1 MKILSKFLLLVFLGV
16 VMSCKT
22 DRPKVELDY
31 KYDKEAY
38 LITCND
44 NDVMLYN
51 EALYAFENDLL
62 KFYGGKNN
70 NIYFAYNN
78 YFKNVIGKRV
88 VYDEVVTPY
97 TLEVLEALKA
107 EEDLWLSKDSIGKLN
122 YKANIFKCISGYFK
136 NEDLKTTFNALVS
149 TNSMTPELYG
159 SAILPQI
166 NSVARDRYLT
176 TYLAMEYYAKLIG
189 IDPVAVKARVEAE
202 ANNVETDSLNTTNI
216 EVKPELKD
224 VKDVDPH
231 AGHNH

>member
-1 MKILSKFLLLVFLGV
+1 MKSISNIFLLLFIGLFIG
-16 VMSCKT
+16 CKNES
-22 DRPKVELDY
+22 PKVKLDY

-44 NDVMLYN
+44 NDVLLYN

-62 KFYGGKNN
+62 KHYGGKNN

-78 YFKNVIGKRV
+78 YFKNVMGDRV
-88 VYDEVVTPY
+88 PYEDVVTPY

-107 EEDLWLSKDSIGKLN
+107 EDDLWLSKDSIPELN
-122 YKANIFKCISGYFK
+122 YNADIFKCISGYFK

-149 TNSMTPELYG
+149 TNSMTPKLFG

-166 NSVARDRYLT
+166 NSVSRDRYLT
-176 TYLAMEYYAKLIG
+176 TYLAMEYYQKIFHVDAEK
-189 IDPVAVKARVEAE
+189 VKERI
-202 ANNVETDSLNTTNI
+202 ANESVLKENDSLNTTNQQ
-216 EVKPELKD
+216 VKPELKNTNE
-224 VKDVDPH
+224 VDPH